1 MQNMKSCRCPHHSLS
16 AIFLV
21 LLALT
26 LVLGNA
32 GVIAEHT
39 ASMIWPIFLAL
50 IGLQMLVTRRC
61 KCCSKESCKCG
72 CCSTESKEC
81 SSSSADQGKRF

>member
-1 MQNMKSCRCPHHSLS
+1 MQNMKSCRCPHHSMT

-26 LVLGNA
+26 IFLGNA

-39 ASMIWPIFLAL
+39 ASMIWPVFLGL
-50 IGLQMLVTRRC
+50 IGLQKVFGRRC
-61 KCCSKESCKCG
+61 KCCAGEGCQCG
-72 CCSTESKEC
+72 CCTGSESQ
-81 SSSSADQGKRF
+81 SGKCC